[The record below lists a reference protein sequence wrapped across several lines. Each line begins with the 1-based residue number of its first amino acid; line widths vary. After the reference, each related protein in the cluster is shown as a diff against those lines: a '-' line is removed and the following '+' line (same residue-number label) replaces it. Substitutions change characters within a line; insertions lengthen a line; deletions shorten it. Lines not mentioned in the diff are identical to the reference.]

1 MLVSAAEA
9 RRIVLAAQGFTDP
22 RPTGKVD
29 ARHIRRV
36 MGRMA
41 FLQLDALTVLC
52 RVHYAT
58 LFGRLGP
65 YPRDLLDRLA
75 WQRRPPM
82 LFEYWGNAATLLPLS
97 LHPLLRWRMAR
108 TPEEVWPGGGRVGAL
123 PSGYLDEVLAQVA
136 ERGPISA
143 GELTPDKLRRRGG
156 MFNWS
161 DTKVALEWLF
171 STGRLSIAARPN
183 FTRRYDLTERV
194 LRPETLALPTPTK
207 DDAQRELLRLAARA
221 LGVFTEPDL
230 RHYWNLRPH
239 ESGPLIA
246 DLIESGELLPAQ
258 VEGWR
263 ASAYVWHQARLP
275 RHVHARALLSPFD
288 KVVGNGSRSSRLFD
302 FDHFI
307 EWYVPKHKRVYG
319 YVVLPFLL
327 GDRLVARVDLKSDH
341 KASALLVQASHAE
354 PNVNHREVSTE
365 LAVELRQM
373 ADWLGL
379 ERIIVNQ
386 RGDLSTTLA
395 RISPPP
401 GRATAA
407 SS

>member
-108 TPEEVWPGGGRVGAL
+108 TAEEVWPGGGRVGAL
-123 PSGYLDEVLAQVA
+123 PSGFLDEVLAQVA

-156 MFNWS
+156 C
-161 DTKVALEWLF
+161 
-171 STGRLSIAARPN
+171 STGAIP
-183 FTRRYDLTERV
+183 
-194 LRPETLALPTPTK
+194 
-207 DDAQRELLRLAARA
+207 
-221 LGVFTEPDL
+221 
-230 RHYWNLRPH
+230 
-239 ESGPLIA
+239 
-246 DLIESGELLPAQ
+246 
-258 VEGWR
+258 
-263 ASAYVWHQARLP
+263 
-275 RHVHARALLSPFD
+275 
-288 KVVGNGSRSSRLFD
+288 SSR
-302 FDHFI
+302 
-307 EWYVPKHKRVYG
+307 WNG
-319 YVVLPFLL
+319 C
-327 GDRLVARVDLKSDH
+327 
-341 KASALLVQASHAE
+341 SAPDA
-354 PNVNHREVSTE
+354 
-365 LAVELRQM
+365 
-373 ADWLGL
+373 
-379 ERIIVNQ
+379 
-386 RGDLSTTLA
+386 
-395 RISPPP
+395 
-401 GRATAA
+401 
-407 SS
+407 